1 MVSYESQSLL
11 KGHTL
16 VQRRWVFIKKKKKK
30 KKTLGKI
37 LFRCQNDW
45 SGNSP
50 AGQF

>member
-1 MVSYESQSLL
+1 MVCYESQSLL

-16 VQRRWVFIKKKKKK
+16 VQRRWVFIKK